1 MKISTKLLQNYYS
14 KCLEENAGDTDGT
27 KEEVTNGLT
36 GHRRLDKKPLSWFW
50 QMEKSFSGREVRKK
64 HSINKKYHMPRSR
77 GVIYHVPLGGTVSLV
92 SLEVGAQ
99 MEVLQDVRQRRNSW
113 WGTLNALPR
122 TLGFILKAMEDE
134 WRVLRRRAITVR
146 FRKITWTYS
155 KENGLHV
162 GNCLQGDQTR
172 DYCKIISKKWG
183 ERTHKQW

>member
-1 MKISTKLLQNYYS
+1 MSRGECWGYWWHKGGSDKWIDWSQKTWQEAFELVL
-14 KCLEENAGDTDGT
+14 TDG
-27 KEEVTNGLT
+27 KEFLRKGSE
-36 GHRRLDKKPLSWFW
+36 
-50 QMEKSFSGREVRKK
+50 EKAFHKQEIS
-64 HSINKKYHMPRSR
+64 RSR

-92 SLEVGAQ
+92 SSEVGAQ
-99 MEVLQDVRQRRNSW
+99 MDVLQDVRQRRNSW

-122 TLGFILKAMEDE
+122 TLGFVLKAMEDE

-162 GNCLQGDQTR
+162 GNCQQGDQTR